1 MNLLLVHIGSDIPQH
16 VFDGLENKLQH
27 FKGNISII
35 VDPPN
40 INKFVPKGF
49 PIQVLSSVIFE
60 DHLMVQRFKQSNFL
74 EAGFWTNTALRLFL
88 IEAFMESEYN
98 RGDRKVIH
106 TENDVLIYSNPEVL
120 AEKFASL
127 YKDKVVVNPIG
138 EDYLTFAY
146 AYIDTLEAIHRVN
159 EKFLELIVKSHAE
172 LNELTRNAGLNE
184 MTIMNV
190 VYRQN
195 PELFDFLPILP
206 TGEFSKYKEEL
217 GYLFDCASWGQYLGG
232 TPGGNNE
239 GWTGNHHYIGR
250 EIIAGKSTP
259 FEILDYPILQNK
271 LYGVKDL
278 VNNKIYSLHCL
289 HVHSKDLRRFM

>member
-35 VDPPN
+35 VNDEN
-40 INKFVPKGF
+40 CNKFVGYPVE
-49 PIQVLSSVIFE
+49 VLPVSRFE
-60 DHLMVQRFKQSNFL
+60 NHPMVQRFKQSNFL
-74 EAGFWTNTALRLFL
+74 EAGFWTHTALRLFL
-88 IEAFMESEYN
+88 IEAFMDSEYN
-98 RGDRKVIH
+98 RGDHTVIH
-106 TENDVLIYSNPEVL
+106 TENDVLIYSDPE
-120 AEKFASL
+120 EFASKFSKM
-127 YKDKVVVNPIG
+127 YSGKVVVNPIG

-146 AYIDTLEAIHRVN
+146 AYIDSVEAMHRVN

-206 TGEFSKYKEEL
+206 EGEFSKGLNEL
-217 GYLFDCASWGQYLGG
+217 GYLFDCASWGQFLGG
-232 TPGGNNE
+232 TPGGNNV
-239 GWTGNHHYIGR
+239 GWTGQHHYIGR
-250 EIIAGKSTP
+250 EIAAGRVLP
-259 FEILDYPILQNK
+259 LEVLNYPMLQNK
-271 LYGVKDL
+271 VYGVKDL
-278 VNNKIYSLHCL
+278 VNNKIYNLHCL